1 MQIPLRGIVTPLI
14 TPLAGAVPDL
24 DASALERVV
33 EHVISGGVSG
43 IFLLGTTGEFTS
55 LGREVRQE
63 VVRRTCAQVSRRVP
77 VLVNIGDTAMAETM
91 KLAETAEDAGAD
103 AVVLLPPFY
112 FQNSQ
117 EDLLRYICRVAARVT
132 LPLFLYNIPLL
143 TKNSFEPET
152 VRRAAELPSVV
163 GLKDSTGDL
172 CYLERVMELVRGR
185 PEFSVLIGP
194 EELLLEG
201 MRRGASGGVC
211 GGSNLFPQVFVELY
225 KAIEARQEAR
235 AAQLQGEVKRM
246 GEMLYRIGYEGSAYL
261 RGIKTS
267 MSLAGLCRAE
277 LALPNFAFSD
287 QEFKQLEQR
296 YRTMVNEG
304 A

>member
-14 TPLAGAVPDL
+14 TPLAGTVPDL
-24 DASALERVV
+24 DVSALERVV

-55 LGREVRQE
+55 LGREIRQE
-63 VVRRTCAQVSRRVP
+63 IVRRTCAQVNRRVP

-91 KLAETAEDAGAD
+91 KLVETAEEAGAD

-117 EDLLRYICRVAARVT
+117 EDLLRYIDKVAVRVA

-163 GLKDSTGDL
+163 GLKDSTGSL
-172 CYLERVMELVRGR
+172 RYLERVMELLRGR

-194 EELLLEG
+194 EELLVEA
-201 MRRGASGGVC
+201 MKRGASGGVC
-211 GGSNLFPQVFVELY
+211 GGSNLFPRVFVDLY

-235 AAQLQGEVKRM
+235 AAQLQEEVKRM
-246 GEMLYRIGYEGSAYL
+246 GEMLYRIGFEGSAYL
-261 RGIKTS
+261 RGIKAS
-267 MSLAGLCRAE
+267 MSLSGLCRGE

-287 QEFKQLEQR
+287 EEFKQLEQR
-296 YRTMVNEG
+296 YRTVVG
-304 A
+304 